1 MAREEFV
8 LIGVLLIVLPV
19 VGYFIPI
26 PFTLAGE
33 TVSNTIPNVVA
44 FCESGIGQFAQLSP
58 EIVKICSEFNT
69 LMLGIYG
76 SGLFGI
82 ILIIV
87 GAVVPSSN
95 QRVVEVYHE
104 TPQETRKEWNC
115 EHCDFKS
122 EEEVDL
128 IEHYKKQHA
137 DQKGDSFHRKFGK
150 KPLSPETLEILK
162 RRYAQGEITKE
173 EFEQMK
179 KDLENS

>member
-1 MAREEFV
+1 VARSEV
-8 LIGVLLIVLPV
+8 ITVGALLLLVAIIG
-19 VGYFIPI
+19 YYIPI

-44 FCESGIGQFAQLSP
+44 FCESGIGQFAQMSP

-76 SGLFGI
+76 SGLLGI

-87 GAVVPSSN
+87 GA
-95 QRVVEVYHE
+95 
-104 TPQETRKEWNC
+104 
-115 EHCDFKS
+115 
-122 EEEVDL
+122 
-128 IEHYKKQHA
+128 A
-137 DQKGDSFHRKFGK
+137 KGDSKEKILHVDTGEVEERSTKEHDK
-150 KPLSPETLEILK
+150 SIDILK
-162 RRYAQGEITKE
+162 ERYAKGEITKE